1 MAAFRNRLQS
11 ASPEVRAVPANSA
24 QIDEYV
30 DQLIQAD
37 GPGLALAVAIDGAIV
52 HAAGYG
58 LADVAEGVPVTPDT
72 MFHLA
77 SCGKQ
82 FTGLGVLM
90 LAEEGRLG
98 LDDPIGR
105 HLGELAGFGPDVTI
119 RQLLHHTSG
128 IRDLYDD
135 GGVEILKRNKKP
147 TNADLVRTYSELGC
161 PMAQRGVRP
170 GDVFSYSN
178 AGYELLGSVIE
189 RVSGQTYRDFFQ
201 GRVFGPL
208 GMSST
213 FSIPDIRMQDPRCA
227 AGYVLDDRDEFAAT
241 GADDFENLVGAGSFY
256 TTVMDLCRYEQA
268 LRSDTLVNND
278 VIQQA
283 FVGANTN
290 DGQPTDY
297 GFGWYIGDDN
307 GSPYA
312 QHEGLWNGY
321 YSFACVYLE
330 QEFSLFVL
338 TNRPGIVFQ
347 DLINAV
353 VAATND

>member
-1 MAAFRNRLQS
+1 MAAFRSRSQT
-11 ASPEVRAVPANSA
+11 ASPEVRTVPANSA
-24 QIDEYV
+24 QIDDYIGEF
-30 DQLIQAD
+30 IQAD
-37 GPGLALAVAIDGAIV
+37 GAGLALAVAIDGAIV

-72 MFHLA
+72 IFHLA

-82 FTGLGVLM
+82 FTGLGLLM
-90 LAEEGRLG
+90 LAEDGKLG

-105 HLGELAGFGPDVTI
+105 HLPELTGFGPQVTI
-119 RQLLHHTSG
+119 RRLLHHTSG
-128 IRDLYDD
+128 IRDLYDN
-135 GGVEILKRNKKP
+135 GGADVLKRNKEP

-178 AGYELLGSVIE
+178 AGYELLGSAIE

-208 GMSST
+208 GMLST
-213 FSIPDIRMQDPRCA
+213 FSIPDLRMEDRRCA
-227 AGYVLDDRDEFAAT
+227 AGYVLDDGGELIEPGAEDFA
-241 GADDFENLVGAGSFY
+241 NLVGAGSFY
-256 TTVMDLCRYEQA
+256 TTVIDLCRYEQA
-268 LRSDTLVNND
+268 LRSDTLVSND
-278 VIQQA
+278 ALQQA
-283 FVGANTN
+283 FVGGKTN
-290 DGQPTDY
+290 DGNPTDY

-312 QHEGLWNGY
+312 QHEGLWSGY
-321 YSFACVYLE
+321 YSFFCIYLE
-330 QEFSLFVL
+330 QEFSAFVL
-338 TNRPGIVFQ
+338 TNRPAVAFQ